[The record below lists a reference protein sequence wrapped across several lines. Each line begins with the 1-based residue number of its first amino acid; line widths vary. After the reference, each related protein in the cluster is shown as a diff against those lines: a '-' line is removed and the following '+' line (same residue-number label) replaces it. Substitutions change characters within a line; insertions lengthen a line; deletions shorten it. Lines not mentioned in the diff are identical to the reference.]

1 MMEKLR
7 RESDQSE
14 SLRRILGTRNALF
27 DLKKREKK
35 LLTVGLSESVRLK
48 EVVLDLGK
56 EETTT
61 KNTSRLKDDIIKGIR
76 NLLKLEKV
84 INQK

>member
-1 MMEKLR
+1 MEKLR

-35 LLTVGLSESVRLK
+35 LLTVGLSKSVRLK

-56 EETTT
+56 KETTT

>member
-76 NLLKLEKV
+76 NLLKLEKL
-84 INQK
+84 

>member
-1 MMEKLR
+1 MEKLR

-76 NLLKLEKV
+76 NLLKLEKL
-84 INQK
+84 

>member
-56 EETTT
+56 KETTT